1 MPFITSVNIKER
13 MISALLCASIG
24 NTIAFKNNEWYKSS
38 NTRSI
43 HDGFRSLTRNEY
55 TTKYLLLD
63 RQWRYS

>member
-1 MPFITSVNIKER
+1 

-24 NTIAFKNNEWYKSS
+24 NTIAYKNNEWYT
-38 NTRSI
+38 NTNTKSI
-43 HDGFRSLTRNEY
+43 HDNFRTLTKNQY